1 MQTLCCV
8 FVSHPHENDENDVSC
23 SMKTQNFEND
33 LQSEKIWSQGWKAFS
48 VVFIVFVWTG
58 KTIWK
63 RSCGRNTFIAFS
75 VKWKRK
81 LSKTHSCGG
90 GLNWLTSLPDCRLLT
105 CQTWTA
111 QTSWVGIT
119 SRQFSSKIIK
129 PSFHFCFKQCQNDS
143 RTFVV
148 GTSILFFR
156 FIDPVLT
163 VQTAIYK
170 SYCSL
175 EVGRHCVAQDRRLPG
190 TRKACLNFISLR
202 HDKLFVFA
210 LELEARFQSWE
221 FVAKSLLSLQ

>member
-8 FVSHPHENDENDVSC
+8 FVSHPHENDENDVSF
-23 SMKTQNFEND
+23 SMKTQNFENN
-33 LQSEKIWSQGWKAFS
+33 LQSEKRFQSFS
-48 VVFIVFVWTG
+48 SF
-58 KTIWK
+58 
-63 RSCGRNTFIAFS
+63 SCGR
-75 VKWKRK
+75 VKRSENDRVDAILSLRFQWNENANFRKRIRVD
-81 LSKTHSCGG
+81 GAWV
-90 GLNWLTSLPDCRLLT
+90 NSLHCPT
-105 CQTWTA
+105 AGSCQTWTA
-111 QTSWVGIT
+111 QTSWVGIR